1 MTKSYS
7 VGRNGLLK
15 RLDNLSGTWI
25 DLSTN
30 TPKVTL
36 NDVMT
41 EPGNPDKVFIVG
53 NQGVILVSSDGG
65 VTLNIPSGFYPADIN
80 YYEVWCVDSDV
91 IYACG
96 QEGVVVKSTD
106 GGLTFNTTLTFP
118 TDDGLRNS
126 KFNTDS
132 IHFLTPLLGVTGISC
147 QGAII
152 GTGSFAY
159 ITTDGGDSWSILN
172 SGNELDI
179 RDVPRTPSIFLSN
192 NGNNIVV
199 NTLGQILTSP
209 APFTTFS
216 TVFTWSSPLGAH
228 ITKNFNQLWG
238 FSLEGER
245 IYSNNFGTSWNV
257 IAPLTP
263 GNLHWGGH
271 FYDADAGFFTQNKIL
286 YASNALGTSD
296 VVSDSLL
303 TFTQDPFR
311 AVWTEVFNPTCYL
324 LLNCQNEEVIQSN
337 SDLSEVVGQVVTIEG
352 ESGCFLVEI
361 NDSEECDNPVD
372 VEVIESYFTC
382 EDCIPYSFRLTDCN
396 NPENIIYT
404 NQDLNSYTEQIVQLS
419 YCSNCWLVERVDRVE
434 IESQVSIRAIFE
446 TCEDCLPEQEE
457 EIRQLVRLRQVQPG
471 YNPKSCTPEYYDKVS
486 CNFAEAAY
494 TKMAEKKYGI
504 KICCEQDFDKW
515 YIKHELMHVEALYD
529 FTLCQTQ
536 VVYDTCCPPCNV
548 SAELVVHDP
557 IILCVPP
564 DNVEAF
570 IILNDS
576 PSLPPML
583 DNSEEREPIRR
594 EPIIEL

>member
-1 MTKSYS
+1 MTRSYT

-15 RLDNLSGTWI
+15 RLDNLSGPWI
-25 DLSTN
+25 DLSTS
-30 TPKVTL
+30 TPKVAL

-53 NQGVILVSSDGG
+53 NQGTILTSSDAG
-65 VTLNIPSGFYPADIN
+65 VTLNVPTGFYPADVN

-96 QEGVVVKSTD
+96 EEGIVVKSTD

-126 KFNTDS
+126 KFSTDS
-132 IHFLTPLLGVTGISC
+132 IHFLTPLLGVVGISV
-147 QGAII
+147 QGGII

-159 ITTDGGDSWSILN
+159 LTTDGGDTWSLLN

-192 NGNNIVV
+192 NANTVVV
-199 NTLGQILTSP
+199 NTLAQVLTST
-209 APFTTFS
+209 APFTTFNTS
-216 TVFTWSSPLGAH
+216 FTWSSPLGAH
-228 ITKNFNQLWG
+228 ITKNFNQLWA

-257 IAPLTP
+257 ISPLTP

-271 FYDADAGFFTQNKIL
+271 FYDSDNGFFTQNKL
-286 YASNALGTSD
+286 LFETDALGTSD
-296 VVSDSLL
+296 TLSDSLL
-303 TFTQDPFR
+303 TFAPDPFR
-311 AVWTEVFNPTCYL
+311 AVWTELFDPTCYL
-324 LLNCQNEEVIQSN
+324 LTNCENEEVIQSN
-337 SDLSEVVGQVVTIEG
+337 TNLEEVVGQIVTIEG
-352 ESGCFLVEI
+352 VDGCFLVQV
-361 NDSEECDNPVD
+361 NDSELCDNPID
-372 VEVIESYFTC
+372 VQVIESFLTC

-404 NQDLNSYTEQIVQLS
+404 NQDLNSYDGYIVQLS

-434 IESQVSIRAIFE
+434 IESQITIRNIFE

-457 EIRQLVRLRQVQPG
+457 EVTLLVRLRQVQPG
-471 YNPKSCTPEYYDKVS
+471 YNPKSCTPEYFDKVS

-504 KICCEQDFDKW
+504 KICCEVDFDKW
-515 YIKHELMHVEALYD
+515 YIKHELMHIEALYD
-529 FTLCQTQ
+529 PTLCQTQ

-548 SAELVVHDP
+548 SAELVVHNP
-557 IILCVPP
+557 
-564 DNVEAF
+564 F
-570 IILNDS
+570 INC
-576 PSLPPML
+576 LPP
-583 DNSEEREPIRR
+583 EEVEVFITMGGDIVEPMPV
-594 EPIIEL
+594 EPTPGDPVIIEEP